1 MQYFTIFVE
10 LDEKREKQLKNNI
23 MESNRSL
30 GRAIIGIVLIL
41 IGIAFIGKTL
51 DFFPHHITRHVFS
64 WEMILIVLGVIFIT
78 TRENKTTGWILL
90 AIGLVFLIPDVVY
103 IPHSVRRLFW
113 PAILIIVGLLI
124 IFRSASAR
132 QGSASEKSVDYLD
145 DLAILGG
152 GDRVI
157 TSENFSGGK
166 VTALFGGSKI
176 DLTKSSLAPGRNVID
191 VFCMFGGS
199 TLIVP
204 ENWNI
209 KVEVV
214 SIFGG
219 FSDKRT
225 VQTGTAMDVG
235 KEIVIR
241 GFVMFGGGEI
251 KN

>member
-1 MQYFTIFVE
+1 
-10 LDEKREKQLKNNI
+10 
-23 MESNRSL
+23 MESNRGL

-41 IGIAFIGKTL
+41 IGVAFIGRTL
-51 DFFPHHITRHVFS
+51 DFFPRHIMHHVFS
-64 WEMILIVLGVIFIT
+64 WKMILIVLGIIFIS
-78 TRENKTTGWILL
+78 TRESKTTGWILL
-90 AIGLVFLIPDVVY
+90 AIGLVFLVPDVLY
-103 IPHSVRRLFW
+103 IPYPVRRLFW

-124 IFRSASAR
+124 IFRSTSGR
-132 QGSASEKSVDYLD
+132 NIGSSEKSVDYLD

-152 GDRVI
+152 GERVI

-166 VTALFGGSKI
+166 ITALFGGSKI
-176 DLTKSSLAPGRNVID
+176 DLTKAKLAPGRNVID

-204 ENWNI
+204 ENWNV

-214 SIFGG
+214 SILGG

-225 VQTGTAMDVG
+225 VRTGTAMDVG